1 MLFRNY
7 PGDTNLQAYLKYAIQ
22 DGQLS
27 LATFIATFLPAAR
40 SQELHHTATLDILC
54 KTALECHYA
63 SGLPLNGDIV
73 PFNELPTVTLGK
85 VEDCM
90 ALLRVAS
97 TLPATQFHQVTV
109 SASQLLLLLLS
120 KVTDI
125 TQISTS
131 EAVMHFNHITEM
143 MNLPSLST
151 DVRQVLGNILMSLTY
166 VLGDEAKAAREAQM
180 MHTLQLALGKSD
192 IAGTNSDRDLV
203 TCSLLLCAMVSS

>member
-1 MLFRNY
+1 
-7 PGDTNLQAYLKYAIQ
+7 
-22 DGQLS
+22 
-27 LATFIATFLPAAR
+27 
-40 SQELHHTATLDILC
+40 
-54 KTALECHYA
+54 
-63 SGLPLNGDIV
+63 
-73 PFNELPTVTLGK
+73 
-85 VEDCM
+85 M

-97 TLPATQFHQVTV
+97 TLPASHFHQVTV

-131 EAVMHFNHITEM
+131 EAAMHFNHITDM

-192 IAGTNSDRDLV
+192 VVGTNSDRDLV
-203 TCSLLLCAMVSS
+203 TCGLLFHAMVSTFIY